1 MRERAARLNAW
12 IADHFFVAAGIFV
25 AWTALAFV
33 HLLVPH
39 HLVTPDGHLI
49 DASTVQAGGY
59 NVWAYHN
66 LAYSDLYRLY
76 AERGMFGHPLVYVH
90 ARIEYPVVTGLF
102 IWGASFAN
110 GVQGYFVVSAIGL
123 LLAGLLALRL
133 LRDLVP
139 RTYHWF
145 AITPLLFVYSL
156 LNWDLL
162 GIFLLV
168 LGWWLVRRERWAAG
182 GAVFALATFAKLFPA
197 IAVPF
202 LVAELVRRREPR
214 KLAHAAGAFI
224 ATSLVVNLPFAL
236 LGWRNWTFFLRYNAT
251 RSVSGLFAWSPSVGV
266 ADALEALVVLGAVV
280 IGVRAVL
287 RGMPPEGAAALAF
300 AAFLLVNK
308 VYSPQ
313 YMLWMVVMAL
323 IAGWPGWTIIF
334 LSVSGL
340 FDYFGTFGA
349 LYLTNASTP
358 HAAANKWAADVLN
371 ISASVL
377 RYGAIAVCAIAVG
390 LRRTAA
396 WRA

>member
-39 HLVTPDGHLI
+39 YLVTPDGHLI
-49 DASTVQAGGY
+49 DSSTVQAGGY
-59 NVWAYHN
+59 NVWAYRK

-123 LLAGLLALRL
+123 LVAGLLALRL

-168 LGWWLVRRERWAAG
+168 LGWWLRTPRTLG
-182 GAVFALATFAKLFPA
+182 
-197 IAVPF
+197 
-202 LVAELVRRREPR
+202 RRRCCLR
-214 KLAHAAGAFI
+214 AGY
-224 ATSLVVNLPFAL
+224 VCKAL
-236 LGWRNWTFFLRYNAT
+236 SR
-251 RSVSGLFAWSPSVGV
+251 
-266 ADALEALVVLGAVV
+266 
-280 IGVRAVL
+280 
-287 RGMPPEGAAALAF
+287 
-300 AAFLLVNK
+300 
-308 VYSPQ
+308 
-313 YMLWMVVMAL
+313 
-323 IAGWPGWTIIF
+323 
-334 LSVSGL
+334 
-340 FDYFGTFGA
+340 
-349 LYLTNASTP
+349 
-358 HAAANKWAADVLN
+358 H
-371 ISASVL
+371 
-377 RYGAIAVCAIAVG
+377 
-390 LRRTAA
+390 RRTVP
-396 WRA
+396 RR